1 MNKAC
6 FKMQVNKEGGYK
18 VKTLTYLQSNIQ
30 STTDESCCSEHNR
43 MSTEKILTNI
53 KGDVLKN
60 KSKIDVL
67 PYHQEKS

>member
-1 MNKAC
+1 MTLMNKA
-6 FKMQVNKEGGYK
+6 NKEGGYK
-18 VKTLTYLQSNIQ
+18 VKTLRYLQSNIQ